1 LQSED
6 IPMAD
11 MSYPEGGT
19 HAPPP
24 GGVRAYPPAPVS
36 DDAR

>member
-1 LQSED
+1 
-6 IPMAD
+6 MAD

-36 DDAR
+36 DAAR